1 MMYLVA
7 WIWSWCPTTIQYDL
21 NVCLHIAPSGFLFSA
36 FFCKNAQSGWI
47 WWETKFS
54 TQNLATM
61 ALFILSPQ
69 INKQFIM
76 AHGPFIVS
84 KKWNSHQCCVNFYK
98 DHYQVYTLHKMDL
111 ESKFC
116 YVSSTPQDQ
125 PGSVQNTPNT
135 QYTHQRIHEETTT
148 NLF

>member
-76 AHGPFIVS
+76 GRSLFLEEMKFTPMLWTFLQRSPKGMHTAQNGFWVTVLLCKFHSTRVQRPTWIGA
-84 KKWNSHQCCVNFYK
+84 K
-98 DHYQVYTLHKMDL
+98 DALYT
-111 ESKFC
+111 
-116 YVSSTPQDQ
+116 
-125 PGSVQNTPNT
+125 
-135 QYTHQRIHEETTT
+135 IHISDFTRKSQ
-148 NLF
+148 